1 MIKEKVIIPIFYLD
15 ENFDFN
21 NSIGNELS
29 ELNINN
35 IFTPNSK
42 YDLNFNNNSKNIF
55 SPLRNV
61 NDDEDKVNYYNPLFT
76 NDNNS
81 VNQDIKPQFQNNKE
95 HDIHI
100 KKPGQINFQISQSI
114 TKEMESMSS
123 VIREP
128 LNNNDLSCTNKI
140 NLSDNKN
147 ENDSLIMTTLNQKDQ
162 SSNSPKKY
170 SFIENESKLESNS
183 TNEKINQILNY
194 LDDTKKYSPKS
205 KSLSQIISNGP
216 NANNYI
222 SQSKKTTAEILN
234 MALELKEYKNTVTTM
249 KQVIEELKQVSKQK
263 DEYYK
268 DQYVAL
274 QEKVKSDL
282 TLTTNNKDAIIDNLV
297 SEKRSLS
304 MDIDR
309 LNDELSKIELSYN
322 KKISLL
328 NDNFEN
334 ERKKDKDA
342 WYVAEKTRRKK
353 WEETRMKE
361 IKEMTIKGLEPEI
374 ERILQNHKQEMLK
387 WEENLNDELRKQ
399 KDRLNK
405 EFEKRLT
412 EQREKYTK
420 EKEEALEH
428 ERTLFLQRA
437 RNQTERFEDEYS
449 EERRRWN
456 SNLNAEISKLEG
468 LREKDKKLYEDEN
481 KSNEEKHHKML
492 EEKEELYR
500 QRVLDLEKRLNEKM
514 ALEIQTAN
522 FKANKDKEAFVEE
535 KNREF
540 DLKYNNMKS
549 DIMKDKEKQIEIIIN
564 KLGDE
569 TISERRK
576 MQVECEI
583 KAEER
588 NKQLKQENEQMRNR
602 ICEITDKLSGESKVR
617 IMLDE
622 NLNVLSKRIMDFE
635 LESAKKDK
643 KILELSSYLN
653 EYKDKYSNVAKDF
666 TKEKISIET
675 DYQIKI
681 DKHINEMKIM
691 TEKYESLRNYYES
704 KINEMK
710 QFHDSQI
717 NMLDTRVKKKLES
730 KEDIIKKLQEDNEY
744 KNLTIQK
751 YEEMLSRQRKELLFN
766 N

>member
-576 MQVECEI
+576 MQVECES

>member
-576 MQVECEI
+576 MQVECES

-675 DYQIKI
+675 DYQINI

>member
-81 VNQDIKPQFQNNKE
+81 VNQDIKPQFQNKKE

-100 KKPGQINFQISQSI
+100 KKPGQNNFQISQSI

>member
-128 LNNNDLSCTNKI
+128 LNNNDLYCTNKI

-576 MQVECEI
+576 MQVECES